1 MKKTILL
8 SLSFALNVLS
18 YSQTQIWGLTSEGG
32 KNGDGVIFRTDGQ
45 GDNYT
50 VEYDFDYIDAVN
62 PNYNDL
68 MQATDGMFYGM
79 TPYGG
84 KLNKGVLFKYDPA
97 TSFYIKLLDFND
109 TGGALPQGS
118 LLQAS
123 NGNLYGMT
131 TEGGTANGGV
141 LFEYNPANTT
151 YAIKID
157 FGSSSFINGKTPYG
171 SLIQAN
177 DGMLYGMTS
186 CDAINFPGGVIF
198 QYNPVTGIY
207 SEKFVF
213 DNSLNGNTPYGSLL
227 QASDGMLYGMTYQ
240 GGVNDRGTLFQYNP
254 ITSAFIKKIDFQGAT
269 DGANPTA
276 SLIQTS
282 DGTLYGMTS
291 KGGSYYEGVVF
302 QYNLTTSV
310 LEKKF
315 DFNTSDGTSP
325 KGSLVQAK
333 DGMLYGMA
341 EENGSSD
348 GVFFCKG
355 VLFQYNPSSS
365 TYTKKVIFGKYN
377 TPYVNPK
384 GSLLLTDDGQL
395 YGMLNGVKGAIF
407 QYDPVNSSYSTELL
421 FTSSL
426 YGHNP
431 HGSLIQASD
440 GMLYGTTYKGGINNE
455 GVLFQYNPST
465 HVYTKKIDFDRKT
478 IGGKPEGSL
487 IQLTDGMLYGTT
499 STSETGAEGTIF
511 QYEPLTGTISK
522 KADFTNSMAT
532 GRSPKGSL
540 TLANDGML
548 NNSRPPFFS
557 VDESVQ

>member
-1 MKKTILL
+1 MKKIILL
-8 SLSFALNVLS
+8 SLSFALNILS

-32 KNGDGVIFRTDGQ
+32 KNGGGVIFRTDGQ

-50 VEYDFDYIDAVN
+50 VEYDFDYIDAIN

-68 MQATDGMFYGM
+68 IQATDGMFYGM

-131 TEGGTANGGV
+131 SEGGTANGGV
-141 LFEYNPANTT
+141 LFEYNLSNAT
-151 YAIKID
+151 YTVKIN

-198 QYNPVTGIY
+198 QYNPATGIY

-227 QASDGMLYGMTYQ
+227 QASDGMLYG
-240 GGVNDRGTLFQYNP
+240 
-254 ITSAFIKKIDFQGAT
+254 
-269 DGANPTA
+269 
-276 SLIQTS
+276 
-282 DGTLYGMTS
+282 
-291 KGGSYYEGVVF
+291 
-302 QYNLTTSV
+302 
-310 LEKKF
+310 
-315 DFNTSDGTSP
+315 
-325 KGSLVQAK
+325 
-333 DGMLYGMA
+333 
-341 EENGSSD
+341 
-348 GVFFCKG
+348 
-355 VLFQYNPSSS
+355 
-365 TYTKKVIFGKYN
+365 
-377 TPYVNPK
+377 
-384 GSLLLTDDGQL
+384 
-395 YGMLNGVKGAIF
+395 
-407 QYDPVNSSYSTELL
+407 
-421 FTSSL
+421 
-426 YGHNP
+426 
-431 HGSLIQASD
+431 
-440 GMLYGTTYKGGINNE
+440 TTYKGGINNE
-455 GVLFQYNPST
+455 GVLFQYNPAT

-487 IQLTDGMLYGTT
+487 IQLADGMLYGTT
-499 STSETGAEGTIF
+499 STSEAGAEGTIF
-511 QYEPLTGTISK
+511 QYDPLAGTINK
-522 KADFTNSMAT
+522 KAGFTNSMST

-548 NNSRPPFFS
+548 NNSRPPFFLRRQIS
-557 VDESVQ
+557 VGRQALVGRTARPALDQYRLRRKPRSNRTA